1 MRTLRPRHLLASGF
15 ALLAAGLAAGQVR
28 AAPRD
33 DFNLGRSAISGAVC
47 EAVRD
52 FDDPVALGAGRRA
65 WQVRCR
71 GWSQSLGRIYFLE
84 RDWQAAET
92 AWRKS
97 LAERADCDEASRKPL
112 PKVAEATAVM
122 CKSRPASASYVVY
135 SAREGDDRILVAEG
149 LSGVADV
156 LATGLKV
163 ISGDAKPPAATAE
176 QGGAGVTGEIES
188 LNAVAEA
195 SGASV
200 EKQKQDAYRQAQLWR
215 FDEAEARFSSLA
227 AVSADM
233 SAAERSEAYLNVA
246 MNASNAGR
254 FAEADA
260 YFKAAEPLIAQAH
273 SQAVTAL
280 ALNQRAAHARNARK
294 FEEAIALARQ
304 ANDLRE
310 AESTGN
316 GVDIGRT
323 DDGDVVIGL
332 SAAAALNAQGRGLN
346 IALGPHERA
355 LVREAQALQII
366 GTSQEALSREGQ
378 ARTSLL
384 EAAAVLETSW
394 GGHRLGEYA
403 PWLTA
408 RIQADIARLDRNRGD
423 VGLAVRRLQTA
434 IDSYSARY
442 PGSLVTGHFLIEL
455 ARARAADGEEDQAL
469 ADFEAAFDI
478 FRRKRGSLGPSA
490 DIAGAYFDILL
501 HRIGQDPAAHP
512 AEVQR
517 FFDSSEALVGES
529 TASAALQFAERLV
542 SGDTAGAGLA
552 RARDAT
558 LRQIDDKLLELR
570 QAQRTGVLTDERR
583 TAIDAEVEALR
594 VQANDLEQRMFAADP
609 RYRSALKT
617 DVPLSQLQASLR
629 PGEAYAKILILANR
643 GYGLLITGDT
653 VTPYAIDLTRAQAR
667 TMAAQLRKPFDEV
680 SSGRLGRYDVA
691 LARALYVKLF
701 GPVTR
706 QLKDVRTLIYQP
718 DPMLVGVPIGAL
730 VTDDASLQV
739 MRDAIQTA
747 MRERT
752 ALSYRGVNWLANS
765 VQTSI
770 SVSTAAFVNTR
781 KVRASNAP
789 QPFLGFAD
797 PLIDP
802 ASPRTFAS
810 VSAPAAWVAASGVD
824 VCADVR
830 RQLML
835 LPRLPETATEVRT
848 VAAAVGAPQDV
859 ILGRDFTDDRVK
871 RMGAA
876 DRLDQY
882 RVLYFATHGLLPQAN
897 GCLQP
902 SLVTSVGLDG
912 GDSLLDVKEIPDL
925 KLDADLVVL
934 SACNT
939 GQSGDDSGGGAA
951 LGGLAAAFTYAG
963 ARNLLVSNW
972 MVDSAATELLMT
984 TLFTSTAATQGAALQ
999 AAQRVLID
1007 RPDAYSH
1014 PFYWASFSI
1023 VGDSA
1028 RPMPKLVQPAVRQAQ
1043 APTATPAGL

>member
-1 MRTLRPRHLLASGF
+1 MRPRTLLASGL
-15 ALLAAGLAAGQVR
+15 ALLAACLSAGPVL

-47 EAVRD
+47 EAVRE

-71 GWSQSLGRIYFLE
+71 GWSQSLGRLYFLE
-84 RDWQAAET
+84 RDREAAE
-92 AWRKS
+92 AGWRQS

-112 PKVAEATAVM
+112 PKIAAGSAIM
-122 CKSRPASASYVVY
+122 CESRPAAASYVVY
-135 SAREGDDRILVAEG
+135 SARDGDRFLVAEG

-163 ISGDAKPPAATAE
+163 LSGDAKPPAATAE
-176 QGGAGVTGEIES
+176 QDGAGVTGEIES

-260 YFKAAEPLIAQAH
+260 YFKAAEPLIAEAR

-294 FEEAIALARQ
+294 FEEAIALARR
-304 ANDLRE
+304 ANALRD
-310 AESTGN
+310 ADSART

-323 DDGDVVIGL
+323 EDGDVVIGP

-346 IALGPHERA
+346 IALGPRERA
-355 LVREAQALQII
+355 LVRRAQALQII
-366 GTSQEALSREGQ
+366 GTSQEALNRESE

-384 EAAAVLETSW
+384 EAAGILDTIW

-423 VGLAVRRLQTA
+423 VGLAVRRLQAA
-434 IDSYSARY
+434 IDSYSDRY

-455 ARARAADGEEDQAL
+455 ARARAADGQDDQAL

-501 HRIGQDPAAHP
+501 HRIGQDPGAHP

-558 LRQIDDKLLELR
+558 LRQIDDKLMELR

-583 TAIDAEVEALR
+583 TEINAEIETLR
-594 VQANDLEQRMFAADP
+594 VQANELEQRMFAADP

-617 DVPLSQLQASLR
+617 DVPLSELKASLR

-643 GYGLLITGDT
+643 GYGLLITGDA
-653 VTPYAIDLTRAQAR
+653 VTPYAIDLTRAEAKA
-667 TMAAQLRKPFDEV
+667 MAAQLRKPFDEV

-691 LARALYVKLF
+691 LARGLYVKLF
-701 GPVTR
+701 GPVTS
-706 QLKDVRTLIYQP
+706 QLKGVRTLIYQP

-752 ALSYRGVNWLANS
+752 ALSYRGVSWLANS
-765 VQTSI
+765 VETSI

-830 RQLML
+830 RRLML
-835 LPRLPETATEVRT
+835 LPRLPETASEVRT
-848 VAAAVGAPQDV
+848 VAAAIGAPQDV
-859 ILGRDFTDDRVK
+859 ILGRDFTDERVK

-902 SLVTSVGLDG
+902 SLVTSAGLD

-972 MVDSAATELLMT
+972 MVDSAATEVLMT
-984 TLFTSTAATQGAALQ
+984 TLFTASAATQGAALQ
-999 AAQRVLID
+999 AAQRTLID
-1007 RPDAYSH
+1007 RPDGYSH

-1028 RPMPKLVQPAVRQAQ
+1028 RPMPKPALPAVRQAQ
-1043 APTATPAGL
+1043 AETPGTGL